1 MTVGRDARTRAAKRA
16 RARARGG
23 RGWARG
29 ARRHLRLREPT
40 VEKWQEMIEAPVEAG
55 RRVEGRGA
63 MDAHVREELRAF
75 YEPFNAQLA
84 KLLGDERFRWTP

>member
-1 MTVGRDARTRAAKRA
+1 M
-16 RARARGG
+16 
-23 RGWARG
+23 
-29 ARRHLRLREPT
+29 
-40 VEKWQEMIEAPVEAG
+40 EKWQEMIEAPVEAG